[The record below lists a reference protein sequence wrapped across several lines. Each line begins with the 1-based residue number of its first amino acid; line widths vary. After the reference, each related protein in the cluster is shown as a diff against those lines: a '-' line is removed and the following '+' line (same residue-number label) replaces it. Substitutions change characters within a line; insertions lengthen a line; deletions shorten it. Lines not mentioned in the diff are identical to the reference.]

1 MNAISPNRVFPFK
14 RNLTVSALHVPCGMT
29 MVPTHIGQGS
39 LEAAGIT
46 AFKVSNP
53 NPFWVWYAGW
63 RDGQPV
69 PTVAGN
75 GHFLAPGAT
84 DLNTSQ
90 LPDYI
95 AAVASDEINFPIT
108 DSNGAFLY
116 ATRNPRLVF
125 VFGSGM

>member
-1 MNAISPNRVFPFK
+1 MSPNRTFPFR
-14 RNLTVSALHVPCGMT
+14 RNLNIDPLIVPCGLTPVAT
-29 MVPTHIGQGS
+29 MIGQTN
-39 LEAAGIT
+39 LEAAGVT
-46 AFKVSNP
+46 SFKVSNP

-63 RDGQPV
+63 RGAASAMP
-69 PTVAGN
+69 PVAGK

-95 AAVASDEINFPIT
+95 AAVASDEINFPIFDT
-108 DSNGAFLY
+108 NGTTFMY
-116 ATRNPRLVF
+116 AARSPRLVF